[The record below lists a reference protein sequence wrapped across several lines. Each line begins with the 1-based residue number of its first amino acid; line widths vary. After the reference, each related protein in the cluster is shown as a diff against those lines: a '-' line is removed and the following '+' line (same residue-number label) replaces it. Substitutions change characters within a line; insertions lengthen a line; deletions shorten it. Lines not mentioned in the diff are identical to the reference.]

1 MTPNWLKRDRYSCVI
16 LAAELLVTYLVEF
29 LVPLFNRVVP
39 ARFSGTYKTSFISL
53 SIVPLCPQVKQVQ
66 LIDFVES

>member
-1 MTPNWLKRDRYSCVI
+1 M
-16 LAAELLVTYLVEF
+16 TYLVEF
-29 LVPLFNRVVP
+29 LVPLFHRVVP

-53 SIVPLCPQVKQVQ
+53 SIVPLCPQVKPVT